1 LLLYPTNAD
10 QHPPGKIPLKTPS
23 DSPVVVCIVGPHSG
37 GEAAAGVPELPVADA
52 VDFAELAAALFG
64 ASPGNCWA
72 VSGLADEDAATF
84 GALVTVPAAAP
95 VDADTDPAC
104 ALPAAE
110 VGTLRGSQPETVEQ
124 TDCEEPAMPDEP
136 VSGESNAAGGDAGP
150 AWAFAW
156 PLVCARAI
164 PVTANQRTIARIG
177 IRTIAR
183 SCSFKRERVALAKPT
198 RRQRGGSAWKICFW
212 PGFGYPGNLK

>member
-1 LLLYPTNAD
+1 MLLYPTNAD

-52 VDFAELAAALFG
+52 VDFAELAAAPFG

-72 VSGLADEDAATF
+72 VSGLADGDDAPVA
-84 GALVTVPAAAP
+84 VPAAAP

-104 ALPAAE
+104 ALADDE

-136 VSGESNAAGGDAGP
+136 VSGDSNAAGGDAG
-150 AWAFAW
+150 
-156 PLVCARAI
+156 L
-164 PVTANQRTIARIG
+164 T
-177 IRTIAR
+177 
-183 SCSFKRERVALAKPT
+183 
-198 RRQRGGSAWKICFW
+198 
-212 PGFGYPGNLK
+212 